1 MVTSGPACLGRL
13 RDDLLDQLLDLLKA
27 DPAVDGV
34 ALVGS
39 FGRGDADNWSDIDLL
54 ILMDAPG
61 VARFADQPA
70 GWPWAQADLL
80 TDGRHNSPAGATSV
94 GTTHI
99 RSGLPI
105 WVDLHVHPAT
115 RTSWP
120 ADSRVLFERRPIETG
135 TLSFD
140 QLNASGP
147 RQPATTKTA
156 SEIRRTYLG
165 YVPIAGKYVGRR
177 SPMACEMIRFIGH
190 MPDFSDTDPAAQ
202 LLALRGIAANLSD
215 PSWTSLS
222 DAVTSYLDLVEA
234 TFQQLSR
241 RHRRGAATGCRS
253 GRAASGLPAGRTAG
267 GGSGTFTDQHHGG
280 HHRQHRRTTQIL
292 TTRRP
297 RARRDPS
304 LARSR
309 AALSW

>member
-1 MVTSGPACLGRL
+1 MGVKRHGGEMVKSGPACLARL
-13 RDDLLDQLLDLLKA
+13 RNDLLNQVLGLLKA

-39 FGRGDADNWSDIDLL
+39 FGRGEADNWSDVDLL
-54 ILMDAPG
+54 ILMGAAD
-61 VARFADQPA
+61 VAQFADRPA
-70 GWPWAQADLL
+70 ERPWAEADLL

-105 WVDLHVHPAT
+105 WIDLHVHPAP

-120 ADSRVLFERRPIETG
+120 ADSRGLFERRPIETG

-147 RQPATTKTA
+147 RQPPMAKTA
-156 SEIRRTYLG
+156 DVIRRTYLA

-177 SPMACEMIRFIGH
+177 SPRACEMIRFIG
-190 MPDFSDTDPAAQ
+190 MPHFSDTDPSAQ
-202 LLALRGIAANLSD
+202 LRALRNIAGNLSD

-222 DAVTSYLDLVEA
+222 NAVASYLDLVEA
-234 TFQQLSR
+234 AVSPMTARATNSIER
-241 RHRRGAATGCRS
+241 DVGRHGGDSAGNLS
-253 GRAASGLPAGRTAG
+253 GR
-267 GGSGTFTDQHHGG
+267 
-280 HHRQHRRTTQIL
+280 
-292 TTRRP
+292 
-297 RARRDPS
+297 
-304 LARSR
+304 RSPGQC
-309 AALSW
+309 

>member
-1 MVTSGPACLGRL
+1 VTSGPAHLGRL
-13 RDDLLDQLLDLLKA
+13 RDDLLDQLLGLLKA

-39 FGRGDADNWSDIDLL
+39 FGRGEADNWSDIDLL
-54 ILMDAPG
+54 ILMGPED
-61 VARFADQPA
+61 VAQFADQPA
-70 GWPWAQADLL
+70 DRPWAQADLL

-105 WVDLHVHPAT
+105 WVDLHVHPAART
-115 RTSWP
+115 RWP
-120 ADSRVLFERRPIETG
+120 ADSSVMFEHRPIEAG

-140 QLNASGP
+140 QLNASGA
-147 RQPATTKTA
+147 RQPATAKTA
-156 SEIRRTYLG
+156 DEIRRTYLA
-165 YVPIAGKYVGRR
+165 YVPIGGKYVGRR
-177 SPMACEMIRFIGH
+177 SPRAREMIRFIGH

-234 TFQQLSR
+234 VL
-241 RHRRGAATGCRS
+241 
-253 GRAASGLPAGRTAG
+253 
-267 GGSGTFTDQHHGG
+267 
-280 HHRQHRRTTQIL
+280 RQ
-292 TTRRP
+292 
-297 RARRDPS
+297 
-304 LARSR
+304 
-309 AALSW
+309 